1 MKHLP
6 RILAFTHEL
15 LRQRLRPGDNAL
27 DGTAGNGHDTL
38 LLAQCVGPGGR
49 VWAFDVQPQA
59 LQATAERLTAH
70 GAQAQVTLLAAGHET
85 LAQHIS
91 APLTAAVFNFGWLP
105 GSDKSR
111 TTQSPTSLQALNAAL
126 ALLAPGGLLLAVLYP
141 GHPAGQIE
149 ADAIHAWAADLPSD
163 RYAVMQYRFVN
174 PRRPPPHL
182 LAIEKLD

>member
-59 LQATAERLTAH
+59 VLDR
-70 GAQAQVTLLAAGHET
+70 
-85 LAQHIS
+85 
-91 APLTAAVFNFGWLP
+91 
-105 GSDKSR
+105 KS
-111 TTQSPTSLQALNAAL
+111 
-126 ALLAPGGLLLAVLYP
+126 V
-141 GHPAGQIE
+141 
-149 ADAIHAWAADLPSD
+149 
-163 RYAVMQYRFVN
+163 V
-174 PRRPPPHL
+174 
-182 LAIEKLD
+182 